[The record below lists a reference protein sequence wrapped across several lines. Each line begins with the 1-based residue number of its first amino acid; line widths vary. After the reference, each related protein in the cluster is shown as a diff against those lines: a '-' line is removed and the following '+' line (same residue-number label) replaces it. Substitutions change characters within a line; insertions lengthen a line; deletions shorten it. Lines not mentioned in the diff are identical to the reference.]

1 MFCLTRGS
9 IALTIQSRDP
19 LSSFIK
25 RNLLCV
31 IDLSNASEL
40 RTVRHR
46 HDHRAGQQGNTD
58 LTRGIRRQL
67 RGGGSRINGGHLW
80 TALGECNVSL
90 IAIFWSLFNGAI
102 TLWSSPA
109 PLKLCGSTYRS
120 VSVLSD
126 LVKKSNY
133 KVLSQKS
140 SHVNVSVLILDH
152 FCAWYPPTPSYF
164 SNECWVNK

>member
-25 RNLLCV
+25 RNLPCV

-40 RTVRHR
+40 RTLRHR

-90 IAIFWSLFNGAI
+90 IAIFWSLFNGYH
-102 TLWSSPA
+102 
-109 PLKLCGSTYRS
+109 PLKLGSTYRS
-120 VSVLSD
+120 VRVSSD
-126 LVKKSNY
+126 LVKRFYVKSPVR
-133 KVLSQKS
+133 VL
-140 SHVNVSVLILDH
+140 NLDH
-152 FCAWYPPTPSYF
+152 FSVWYLPTPSYF
-164 SNECWVNK
+164 SNEC